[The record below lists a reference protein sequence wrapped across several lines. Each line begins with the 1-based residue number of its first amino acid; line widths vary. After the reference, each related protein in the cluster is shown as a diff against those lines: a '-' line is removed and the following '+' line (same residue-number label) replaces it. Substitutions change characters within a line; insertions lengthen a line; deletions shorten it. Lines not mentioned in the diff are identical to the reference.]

1 MIKTQERNNDKNN
14 SQCQCLCTRICR
26 SCVGKPICL
35 IIGIKECISRENIPL
50 EIALRALT
58 SNPAKILKL
67 RNKCRI
73 ERGFDA
79 DLNLLMKK

>member
-1 MIKTQERNNDKNN
+1 M
-14 SQCQCLCTRICR
+14 
-26 SCVGKPICL
+26 
-35 IIGIKECISRENIPL
+35 

-79 DLNLLMKK
+79 DLNLLMKKTLDDDTVIINGIELDISNEKFDFRRNL

>member
-1 MIKTQERNNDKNN
+1 
-14 SQCQCLCTRICR
+14 
-26 SCVGKPICL
+26 
-35 IIGIKECISRENIPL
+35 L

-79 DLNLLMKK
+79 DLNLLMKKTLDDDTVIINGIELDISNEKFDFRRNL